1 MDSFIHMG
9 KHRFQ
14 VDLCSP
20 IDISIPVD
28 FEGDQLNYFNVQGSQ
43 SRPYETE
50 NIKGSTLLGGGCNFD
65 IVSII
70 PHCHTTHTEC
80 VGHIVDESILINNF
94 ALNGLKSAYVI
105 SIAPESDLGKREK
118 LSKYH
123 CSTDKVITGEM
134 IENKIGDLDFPVE
147 VLVVRTLPNSNEKLT
162 MKYNRKNIP
171 PYFCLSA
178 IEVIKKLNISHLC
191 IDLPSL
197 DRAIDGGSLIGHHL
211 FWDIPMN
218 THSLS
223 QKTPSTST
231 ITELIF
237 VPNEIKDGNY
247 FINLQV
253 ANLSL
258 DASLSRPVL
267 YPILT

>member
-1 MDSFIHMG
+1 VDSFIHVG
-9 KHRFQ
+9 DHRFQ
-14 VDLCSP
+14 VDLNSP
-20 IDISIPVD
+20 NDISIPVD
-28 FEGDQLNYFNVQGSQ
+28 FEGDQLNYFNVQDPK
-43 SRPYETE
+43 SRPYKTE

-80 VGHIVDESILINNF
+80 VGHIVDESILINSF

-105 SIAPESDLGKREK
+105 SVTPESGLGKKEK
-118 LSKYH
+118 LSDYH
-123 CSTDKVITGEM
+123 CSTDKVITGGM
-134 IENKIGDLDFPVE
+134 MENKIGDLDFPVE

-171 PYFCLSA
+171 PYFSLSA
-178 IEVIKKLNISHLC
+178 IEVIKKLNIIHLC
-191 IDLPSL
+191 MDLPSL
-197 DRAIDGGSLIGHHL
+197 DRAIDGGSLAGHHL

-237 VPNEIKDGNY
+237 VPNEIKDGIY

-258 DASLSRPVL
+258 DASFSRPVL
-267 YPILT
+267 YPIIT

>member
-1 MDSFIHMG
+1 MDSFIHMDD
-9 KHRFQ
+9 HQFQ
-14 VDLCSP
+14 VDLNSP
-20 IDISIPVD
+20 YDISIPVD
-28 FEGDQLNYFNVQGSQ
+28 FEGEQLNYFNVPNALAS
-43 SRPYETE
+43 PYEKGM
-50 NIKGSTLLGGGCNFD
+50 IKGSTHLGGGCNFD

-105 SIAPESDLGKREK
+105 SVTPESGFEEKEK
-118 LSKYH
+118 LSEYH
-123 CSTDKVITGEM
+123 SSTDEVITGAM
-134 IENKIGDLDFPVE
+134 IENKIGNLDFPIE
-147 VLVVRTLPNSNEKLT
+147 VLVVRTLPNTDKKLT
-162 MKYNRKNIP
+162 MKYDDKNIP
-171 PYFCLSA
+171 PYFTLSA
-178 IEVIKKLNISHLC
+178 VEVIKKLNIIHLC

-197 DRAIDGGSLIGHHL
+197 DRAIDGGTLAGHHL
-211 FWDIPMN
+211 FWDVPIN
-218 THSLS
+218 THTLS
-223 QKTPSTST
+223 QQEPSTST

-237 VPNEIKDGNY
+237 VPNEIIDGIY

-253 ANLSL
+253 ANLLL